1 MSLLD
6 RLTAILRPPA
16 RSTEE
21 LAAPAVASAPAEQR
35 AIGLSFADSVWDRTL
50 VRSGERILAYQL
62 VMWLREAETGDSG
75 KLHAFYDELRA
86 RCPDVEVELGKAES
100 RLAAGRLQFLP
111 WPESLRSRA
120 TDAPTGEAKTAADVA
135 AYCKDVVL
143 APEVRIDKAIVTLA
157 QGFWK
162 SLGAVAPRIIP
173 DPVDPLREKIVS
185 LKPIPSQRF
194 RWSIDSSAL
203 LLQNGDNYD
212 DVINADAAVATG
224 ELILLKTE
232 EHVPSPARRG
242 LLRRILPLAIGLLYA
257 PGWWARFVEL
267 YGIPVRVG
275 YHPRGDEKARQDT
288 IDGLRTMGAEAYA
301 ALPEGAKLEILDAVA
316 RSGSSEIHQAYQEFA
331 ARTIAKLVNGSSQS
345 TDIQQGTGS
354 RASAGVHETVAEER
368 HRDRAREIAALLRAQ
383 LVFGLVLRRFGW
395 EIAQKHTPEVVL
407 DVDERPDLLE
417 LATALKTFK
426 EAGAGEAIPLSIVN
440 DRTGIPVP
448 EKGEKTLGAPEP
460 PPGSMPKAGPG
471 ESAEDEATPAKKG
484 APAKPKPGS
493 EEELAARPRRDPQAE
508 LDALEA
514 FADRQAALFGY
525 ELIAPVRKLVDEAAA
540 EGWTLEQT
548 FAAVMSRM
556 ELPPDS
562 PRLIDALA
570 AVQMEAVMRGITS
583 ERDRVRVS

>member
-6 RLTAILRPPA
+6 RLTALLRPA
-16 RSTEE
+16 ASTEE
-21 LAAPAVASAPAEQR
+21 AAAKPTPAPNATEGRPIDLGFV
-35 AIGLSFADSVWDRTL
+35 DSVWDRTL
-50 VRSGERILAYQL
+50 VRSGERILADQL
-62 VMWLREAETGDSG
+62 VSWLREAETGDSG

-111 WPESLRSRA
+111 WPASLRSRSTEKPA
-120 TDAPTGEAKTAADVA
+120 GEAALASGVCTYCSDVM
-135 AYCKDVVL
+135 L
-143 APEVRIDKAIVTLA
+143 APDVRIDKAIVALS

-173 DPVDPLREKIVS
+173 DPVDPTREKIVS
-185 LKPIPSQRF
+185 LKAIPSQRF
-194 RWSIDSSAL
+194 RWANDSSAL
-203 LLQNGDNYD
+203 YLQIGENYD
-212 DVINADAAVATG
+212 DIVSADVAVATG
-224 ELILLKTE
+224 ELMLLKTE

-242 LLRRILPLAIGLLYA
+242 LLRRLLPLAIGLLYA

-267 YGIPVRVG
+267 YGVPIRVG
-275 YHPRGDEKARQDT
+275 YHPRGDEKARADM
-288 IDGLRTMGAEAYA
+288 IEGLRTMGAEAYG

-316 RSGSSEIHQAYQEFA
+316 RSGSSEIHQLYQEFA
-331 ARTIAKLVNGSSQS
+331 ARTIAKLVNGASQA
-345 TDIQQGTGS
+345 TDIQQGSGS
-354 RASAGVHETVAEER
+354 RASAGVHENVTEER
-368 HRDRAREIAALLRAQ
+368 HRDRAREAAAVLRSQ
-383 LVFGLVLRRFGW
+383 MVFGLVARRFGW
-395 EIAQKHTPEVVL
+395 EVAQKHTPEVVI

-448 EKGEKTLGAPEP
+448 EKGEKTLGAAAP
-460 PPGSMPKAGPG
+460 PPGTPKPAGAEAEEP
-471 ESAEDEATPAKKG
+471 EDEKAKGKG
-484 APAKPKPGS
+484 KAS
-493 EEELAARPRRDPQAE
+493 DEELAARSRRDPQAE
-508 LDALEA
+508 LDALER

-525 ELIAPVRKLVDEAAA
+525 ELIDPVRRLVEEASA

-556 ELPPDS
+556 DLPPDS
-562 PRLIDALA
+562 PKLIDALA
-570 AVQMEAVMRGITS
+570 AVQMEAVMRGIVS